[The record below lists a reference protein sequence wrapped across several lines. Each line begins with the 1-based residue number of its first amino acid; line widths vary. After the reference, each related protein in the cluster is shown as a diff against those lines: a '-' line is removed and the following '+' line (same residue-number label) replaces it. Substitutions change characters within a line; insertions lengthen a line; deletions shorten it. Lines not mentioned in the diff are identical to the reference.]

1 MLISEI
7 WSQAFDSRLGLQVMF
22 FPFWFV
28 TIQGY
33 QHVLCCFLF
42 VCLSVLH
49 GSDKAQDFGPI
60 SCPPSQSMGKHD
72 LSAMESVLERWE
84 RHWRPSKGFQV
95 RTGGFWVLILMVGAA
110 SQAYP
115 WNGDRNVDSIGIIG
129 ILWWSNSLL
138 WKINDNHQSY
148 YIYRCINHYRSWN

>member
-1 MLISEI
+1 
-7 WSQAFDSRLGLQVMF
+7 MF
-22 FPFWFV
+22 CV
-28 TIQGY
+28 
-33 QHVLCCFLF
+33 VFLF

-49 GSDKAQDFGPI
+49 GSDKAQDFGSI

-115 WNGDRNVDSIGIIG
+115 WNGAVQLPLESRLTLGM
-129 ILWWSNSLL
+129 
-138 WKINDNHQSY
+138 HP
-148 YIYRCINHYRSWN
+148 

>member
-1 MLISEI
+1 MKFEVRRLILDS
-7 WSQAFDSRLGLQVMF
+7 AFRWCSSRSDLSRSKDINMF
-22 FPFWFV
+22 CV
-28 TIQGY
+28 
-33 QHVLCCFLF
+33 VFLF